1 MDATG
6 SLSLL
11 VGVAVLSL
19 VTGILVPQIHAGD
32 LSRNSL
38 VGMRTKATL
47 SSDEAWEVGHRA
59 SLRYLVFACIAG
71 IVAII
76 AALGTFVFADVS
88 SGAGE
93 ITLAAIPIAAFTGQ
107 IVAIIAGGVAADRA
121 AKTV

>member
-1 MDATG
+1 MDAPG

-19 VTGILVPQIHAGD
+19 VTGILVPQIYAGD
-32 LSRNSL
+32 LRRNHL
-38 VGMRTKATL
+38 FGMRTKATL

-59 SLRYLVFACIAG
+59 ALPYLVFACIAG
-71 IVAII
+71 VVAII
-76 AALGTFVFADVS
+76 AALGTFVFANVS

-107 IVAIIAGGVAADRA
+107 VIALITGCVAADRA
-121 AKTV
+121 AKSV

>member
-19 VTGILVPQIHAGD
+19 VTGILVPQIYAGD
-32 LSRNSL
+32 LRRNHL
-38 VGMRTKATL
+38 IGMRTKATL

-59 SLRYLVFACIAG
+59 SLGYLVFACIVG
-71 IVAII
+71 VVAII

-93 ITLAAIPIAAFTGQ
+93 IMLAAIPIAAFTSQ
-107 IVAIIAGGVAADRA
+107 VVAIIAGCVAADRA
-121 AKTV
+121 AKSV

>member
-11 VGVAVLSL
+11 VGVSVLSL

-59 SLRYLVFACIAG
+59 SLHYHVFACIAG

-121 AKTV
+121 AKSV